1 MNKTYS
7 PKIAE
12 IERRWHVID
21 ADGLCL
27 GRLAT
32 RVAHVL
38 RGKHKPTFTPHMD
51 TGDFVIVVN
60 ADKVVLTGRKEDQ
73 KVYYSHSGRP
83 GSLKAET
90 ARARRQRRPV
100 KLVEDAVWGMLP
112 KNRLGRR
119 LFRKL
124 KTYAGPDHPHQSQQP
139 APLEVPEARPG
150 GARKAS

>member
-12 IERRWHVID
+12 IERLWYVVD

-27 GRLAT
+27 GRMAT
-32 RVAHVL
+32 RVAQVL
-38 RGKHKPTFTPHMD
+38 RGKHKPTYTPHLD
-51 TGDFVIVVN
+51 TGDFVIIVN

-73 KVYYSHSGRP
+73 KVYYSHTGRP

-100 KLVEDAVWGMLP
+100 KILEAAVWGMLP

-124 KTYAGPDHPHQSQQP
+124 KVYAGPDHPHQSQQP
-139 APLEVPEARPG
+139 APLEVPEARRG
-150 GARKAS
+150 GARRVS